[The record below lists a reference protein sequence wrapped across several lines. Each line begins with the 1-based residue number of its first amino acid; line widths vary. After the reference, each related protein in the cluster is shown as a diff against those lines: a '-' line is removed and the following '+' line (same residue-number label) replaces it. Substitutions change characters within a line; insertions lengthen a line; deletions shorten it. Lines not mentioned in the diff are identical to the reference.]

1 MHCPH
6 IPFLLRPL
14 PVPWSRCAIS
24 PHRCWLLFSRLR
36 RAPIR
41 PGLVHSG
48 PSRAQHAQH
57 IITLERMLLAV
68 ILEHL
73 YG

>member
-1 MHCPH
+1 LCDLSSS
-6 IPFLLRPL
+6 LLGAVL
-14 PVPWSRCAIS
+14 SVAVCTY
-24 PHRCWLLFSRLR
+24 
-36 RAPIR
+36 R

-48 PSRAQHAQH
+48 PSRAQNAQH